1 MSEQIQLEDNIIVL
15 GAEKVNGCGLVVW
28 ECISRWRCRRRG
40 VGLEILHFKLS
51 LSLSLRLCSLGVS
64 FLLSLYLLKS
74 IIGEYFSALV
84 ACTVDTDAPE
94 ELFAIHL
101 VKFAHDIFDRVVETG
116 NDDMLDGIHPAIRRT
131 DDLVKDHKCRLE
143 RRELDERLDRLGVH
157 LLRSQHLLATS
168 PKAGQIKV

>member
-1 MSEQIQLEDNIIVL
+1 MAVVSSSGNASVD
-15 GAEKVNGCGLVVW
+15 GAVGAVESG
-28 ECISRWRCRRRG
+28 SRSCTSSSASAFRFASAASASRFFFPCT
-40 VGLEILHFKLS
+40 FLS
-51 LSLSLRLCSLGVS
+51 LSSESIFQRL
-64 FLLSLYLLKS
+64 LL
-74 IIGEYFSALV
+74 V
-84 ACTVDTDAPE
+84 RWNTDAPE